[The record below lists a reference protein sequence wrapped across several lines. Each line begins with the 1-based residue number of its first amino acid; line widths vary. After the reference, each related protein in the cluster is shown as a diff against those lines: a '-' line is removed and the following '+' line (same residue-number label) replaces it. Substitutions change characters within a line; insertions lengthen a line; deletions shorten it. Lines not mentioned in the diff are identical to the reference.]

1 MNLRD
6 EFKGFLEANGLKQA
20 HVARSIGVSA
30 GLISAW
36 LKGAYK
42 GDNESLE
49 AKVNDFMRNYSIKS
63 ETKKEDEQ
71 IVMLSNMLKAHF
83 VMDEA
88 VVMNEMA
95 VLYGKAGSG
104 KSTAVKE
111 WLKNHPEAVFVEV
124 VPGMSVVRFLKL
136 VAEKLGIEG
145 SNKTD
150 ELVIECAKEFKRR
163 DSVLV
168 VDEAEHLTIN
178 ALEAVRR
185 IYDFSKVPVILVGT
199 YGLIRNLKGN
209 RGELLQL
216 YSRIS
221 GKWEF
226 RELGEEDFE
235 KLFGEHSKRV
245 KKYTTHL
252 RRAVNLYRKAKRFA
266 QIAKESLN
274 AKHIDT
280 ASSMIFLD

>member
-1 MNLRD
+1 MDLRD

-42 GDNESLE
+42 GDNKSFE
-49 AKVNDFMRNYSIKS
+49 AKVKDFMRNYSIKS
-63 ETKKEDEQ
+63 ENKKEDEQ
-71 IVMLSNMLKAHF
+71 IVMLSNMVKAHF

-111 WLKNHPEAVFVEV
+111 WLKNHPEAVFIEV

-168 VDEAEHLTIN
+168 IDEAEHLTIN

-226 RELGEEDFE
+226 RELDEKDFE
-235 KLFGEHSKRV
+235 KLFGELSSRV
-245 KKYTTHL
+245 KKYTAHL

-266 QIAKESLN
+266 AIAKEPLS